1 MTIIAGIYAC
11 EGGVESHLQIWNSIK
26 KLLSRDNSDNVI
38 ELVDKKCCFA
48 KIDVGAF
55 DQSDIHS
62 DREGNFSMLAGDP
75 LLDPVTKKH
84 DRHRDLMELHKS
96 LLKDHARKLQYTRGM
111 FCGAFYCYKKNTL
124 TLVVDKFGLRP
135 LYYCRIDNFIVFSS
149 VQRIFEE
156 IDEIPLT
163 MSLKGTTEMIVFG
176 APLSNR
182 TPYQNLFCLE
192 DAQALTFCEDKTTAK
207 RYWTWE
213 QNDIRQQ
220 NLSLSDSARKLYDLY
235 LDSTAIRLGSDK
247 NARAYLSGGLD
258 SRCVVAGLLECG
270 SRVVTYNFSRRN
282 TYDQLISLE
291 FAKAFGIQH
300 HSEILKEDEGTK
312 QHAHNLN
319 VHFPIAELPK
329 EAFSRP
335 QIVWTG
341 DGGSVGAGYVYL
353 TKTVVEL
360 LRSNKIRP
368 SINEFLALNK
378 MGLGKRILK
387 CPPFIDIENTI
398 VSWVQAELDKFICVD
413 PGRKFF
419 VFLMKNDQRRHFF
432 GHLEEI
438 DLSRIE
444 YLSPFF
450 DPEFLSYFSSLPIDE
465 CLYHKMYM
473 EWINCFSR
481 NLTSVP
487 WQAYDGHIPC
497 PLPMPVRG
505 RSQWDKDKEY
515 RHGWSEYYLRHFAK
529 AKWKNNFP
537 DPIISKLRLNIA
549 KMLVKCNRYSQLYL
563 LQQALVYHQYWEISQ
578 GIYVNDLY
586 S

>member
-1 MTIIAGIYAC
+1 MTVIAGIYAC

-26 KLLSRDNSDNVI
+26 KLLSRDNSDNVVEFI
-38 ELVDKKCCFA
+38 DNKCCFA

-55 DQSDIHS
+55 DQSGIYNDS
-62 DREGNFSMLAGDP
+62 EGNFSMIAGDP

-135 LYYCRIDNFIVFSS
+135 LYYCQLENFIIFSS

-156 IDEIPLT
+156 IAEIPLT

-182 TPYQNLFCLE
+182 TPYQNLLCLE
-192 DAQALTFCEDKTTAK
+192 DAQALTFCEDKTTVK

-213 QNDIRQQ
+213 QNDIRKQ

-247 NARAYLSGGLD
+247 NARAYLSAGLD
-258 SRCVVAGLLECG
+258 SRCVVAGLINCG
-270 SRVVTYNFSRRN
+270 AHVTTYNFSREK
-282 TYDQLISLE
+282 TYDQLISSE
-291 FAKAFGIQH
+291 VAKELGAQH
-300 HSEILKEDEGTK
+300 YEKTLKEDEGVK
-312 QHAHNLN
+312 QHAYTLN
-319 VHFPIAELPK
+319 VHFPFSKLSRQD
-329 EAFSRP
+329 FSRP
-335 QIVWTG
+335 QVVWTG

-353 TKTVVEL
+353 HQDSVEL
-360 LRSNKIRP
+360 LRNGKTRAAIA
-368 SINEFLALNK
+368 EFLSFNK
-378 MGLGKRILK
+378 RGVGVKILK
-387 CPPFIDIENTI
+387 CPPFNDIENAI
-398 VSWVQAELDKFICVD
+398 LDWISRELDRYNCSD
-413 PGRKFF
+413 PGRKLF

-432 GHLEEI
+432 AHLEDI
-438 DLSRIE
+438 DRSKIE

-450 DPEFLSYFSSLPIDE
+450 DPEYLTYFSSLPIDE

-473 EWINCFSR
+473 TWIRSFPN
-481 NLTSVP
+481 NLLDIP
-487 WQAYDGHIPC
+487 WQAYPGHVAC
-497 PLPMPVRG
+497 PLPMPKRG
-505 RSQWDKDKEY
+505 REQWDRDRQFKRGRIKHLLKRFSKEISY
-515 RHGWSEYYLRHFAK
+515 KKFPEPLLSKFAI
-529 AKWKNNFP
+529 N
-537 DPIISKLRLNIA
+537 LVR
-549 KMLVKCNRYSQLYL
+549 MLVMCNNYSYSYL
-563 LQQALVYHQYWEISQ
+563 LDQALCYNKYWQKSKGVYN
-578 GIYVNDLY
+578 NDLF